1 MLTYITGMRRGTAQ
15 SPERKPADD
24 RRREIADAALRVI
37 ADHGLGRFTA
47 VAMAREVGLTDAAL
61 FRHFPSKEAIV
72 LAAIDRVGELLFEG
86 FPPQGRDPVERLGTF
101 FRQRVAVIRA
111 HPGIAR
117 IFATQELSHAAP
129 AAGVERLAE
138 FRSRSTGFVRACIA
152 EAARRDLLASGLGVE
167 EASLVV
173 LGALLALAHS
183 GAVPAGDVGDLPE
196 RVWCTLETFLRG
208 RPRPPSAARRPP
220 RPTRRR
226 STRTRGDLP

>member
-1 MLTYITGMRRGTAQ
+1 MLTYITPVRRGTAQ
-15 SPERKPADD
+15 SPERKPAGD

-86 FPPQGRDPVERLGTF
+86 FPPQGGDPVERLGTF

-117 IFATQELSHAAP
+117 IFATQQLSQ
-129 AAGVERLAE
+129 
-138 FRSRSTGFVRACIA
+138 
-152 EAARRDLLASGLGVE
+152 
-167 EASLVV
+167 
-173 LGALLALAHS
+173 
-183 GAVPAGDVGDLPE
+183 LPY
-196 RVWCTLETFLRG
+196 RNI
-208 RPRPPSAARRPP
+208 PRPIFPLDPQ
-220 RPTRRR
+220 TRW
-226 STRTRGDLP
+226 TP